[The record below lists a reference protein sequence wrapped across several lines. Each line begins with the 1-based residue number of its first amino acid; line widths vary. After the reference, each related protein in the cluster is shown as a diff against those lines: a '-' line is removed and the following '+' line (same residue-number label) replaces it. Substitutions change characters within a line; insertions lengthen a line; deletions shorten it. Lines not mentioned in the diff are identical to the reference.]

1 MGREGAAWGARVPHG
16 ERGCRMGRA
25 GAAWGERVPHGER
38 GCRMGREGAAWLAE
52 ARGARG
58 ARQ

>member
-1 MGREGAAWGARVPHG
+1 MGRE
-16 ERGCRMGRA
+16 
-25 GAAWGERVPHGER
+25 GAAWGERVPHEER